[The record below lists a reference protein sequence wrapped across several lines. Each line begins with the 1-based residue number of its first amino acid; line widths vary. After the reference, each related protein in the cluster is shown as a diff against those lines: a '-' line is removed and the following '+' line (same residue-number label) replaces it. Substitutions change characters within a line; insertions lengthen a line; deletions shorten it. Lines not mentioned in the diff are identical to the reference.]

1 MAQLTRVA
9 RDQYQKEIIKI
20 FDSLQ
25 GKHDQQKTMHN
36 KWMR

>member
-1 MAQLTRVA
+1 MAQLKRVA

-25 GKHDQQKTMHN
+25 GKHSL
-36 KWMR
+36 W